1 MGTEKPIYDQIL
13 DLEAIVLHKLATLIE
28 SKGGQILDLNTDCA
42 SCIFNNDIFPC
53 GLDGNN
59 IYRNLPCILVIFITK
74 AKLDP
79 ILNILVDN
87 AGIFIGV

>member
-42 SCIFNNDIFPC
+42 SCILIM
-53 GLDGNN
+53 
-59 IYRNLPCILVIFITK
+59 IYS
-74 AKLDP
+74 
-79 ILNILVDN
+79 LVD
-87 AGIFIGV
+87 